1 MSPLIGAVAA
11 GNTVV
16 LKPSELAPHTSQL
29 LEDLL
34 KRVFKEDYVSVIQG
48 GVETS
53 QELLAQKWDYVFFTG
68 SVAVGKIVAKAI
80 APNLTPS
87 TLELGGKSPCII
99 HNSAKIELA
108 AKRIVWG
115 KFLNAGQTCIAPDY
129 ILIDKKVK
137 TKFIDAVKKELIQAY
152 GENVQNSGDFAR
164 IINEK
169 HFERLSGLLN
179 GQKILVGGQLEKSTN
194 YIAPTL
200 LDEPPLESEVMQEEI
215 FGPILPIISFEN
227 ESEIGK
233 IIHQYSK
240 PLSLYI
246 FSEDEKFNKQCL
258 EKFSFG
264 GGVINDVVT
273 HIVNSKLP
281 FGGVGDS
288 GNGSYHGKTSFK
300 TFSHAKS
307 ISKRGT
313 WLDIPFRYA
322 PYNNKADLF
331 RKILNYF

>member
-1 MSPLIGAVAA
+1 M
-11 GNTVV
+11 
-16 LKPSELAPHTSQL
+16 
-29 LEDLL
+29 
-34 KRVFKEDYVSVIQG
+34 
-48 GVETS
+48 
-53 QELLAQKWDYVFFTG
+53 
-68 SVAVGKIVAKAI
+68 
-80 APNLTPS
+80 
-87 TLELGGKSPCII
+87 
-99 HNSAKIELA
+99 
-108 AKRIVWG
+108 
-115 KFLNAGQTCIAPDY
+115 
-129 ILIDKKVK
+129 
-137 TKFIDAVKKELIQAY
+137 
-152 GENVQNSGDFAR
+152 
-164 IINEK
+164 
-169 HFERLSGLLN
+169 
-179 GQKILVGGQLEKSTN
+179 EKSTN

-200 LDEPPLESEVMQEEI
+200 VDEPTLESEVMQEEI

-246 FSEDEKFNKQCL
+246 FSEDKKFNKQCL

-288 GNGSYHGKTSFK
+288 GNGSYHGKTSFE

-307 ISKRGT
+307 ISNRGT
-313 WLDIPFRYA
+313 WLDLPFRYA
-322 PYNNKADLF
+322 PYNNKASLF